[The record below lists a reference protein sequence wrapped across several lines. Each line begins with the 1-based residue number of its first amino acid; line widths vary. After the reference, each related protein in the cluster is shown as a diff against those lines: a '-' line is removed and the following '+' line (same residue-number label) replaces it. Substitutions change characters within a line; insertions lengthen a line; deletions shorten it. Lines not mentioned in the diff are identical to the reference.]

1 MARTQELRTESKL
14 HKTKQM
20 KSFSKALK
28 NFLFSNKENIPKKVK
43 NSAERIKQRKWDSK
57 NESMQDYLDR
67 LTKERK
73 K

>member
-1 MARTQELRTESKL
+1 
-14 HKTKQM
+14 M
-20 KSFSKALK
+20 KSLSKALK

-67 LTKERK
+67 LTKDRK